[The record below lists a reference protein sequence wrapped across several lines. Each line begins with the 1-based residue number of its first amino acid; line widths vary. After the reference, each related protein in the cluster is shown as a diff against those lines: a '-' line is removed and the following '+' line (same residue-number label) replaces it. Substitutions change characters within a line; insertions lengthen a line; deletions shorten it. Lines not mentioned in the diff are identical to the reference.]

1 MDHKLAK
8 ILWQVAKMLAS
19 LLEKEY
25 GLGSKCK
32 KVEKA
37 VL

>member
-1 MDHKLAK
+1 MPEYKLAK

-25 GLGSKCK
+25 NLGKSGK
-32 KVEKA
+32 
-37 VL
+37 